1 MPLAPTFS
9 GLNRTP
15 ARKPNRREPLVTQQE
30 AGSRLATRIA
40 FFVSGFG
47 LACWAPL
54 VPFAKARLGV
64 GDASLGLL
72 LLCLGLGSVIAMQLA
87 GPLTSKL
94 GAKPAILAGGVGMTV
109 ALPFLSFAP
118 TVWTMGAVLLVFGAF
133 LGVIEV
139 GMNVHA
145 VEVEKRAGK
154 PLMSGFHGL
163 FSVGGFVGSSMM
175 TLALSAKVGALAGT
189 VFAALLMIVSL
200 MVASSRLIIT
210 PKADETPLFV
220 VPRGIVVLL
229 ALLTAITFLT
239 EGAILDWGALLLT
252 GKGLVAPAQAGLG
265 YSVFAVAMTA
275 GRLTGDAVVAR
286 LGDRRTVLGGGILA
300 IVGYVVLL
308 TAPVA
313 PLAFLGFL
321 LIGLGASNTVPV
333 LFRQAGAQTAMP
345 PSLAIASVTTIGY
358 AGILAGP
365 AGIGFVAQAIG
376 LSGAYWMLAGL
387 VCLVPLCAAA
397 ATRSTNTARSFSSK
411 GTKL

>member
-1 MPLAPTFS
+1 M
-9 GLNRTP
+9 
-15 ARKPNRREPLVTQQE
+15 TQQE

-229 ALLTAITFLT
+229 ALLTTITFLT

-286 LGDRRTVLGGGILA
+286 LGDRLTVLGGGILA

-345 PSLAIASVTTIGY
+345 PSLAIASVTTVGY

-397 ATRSTNTARSFSSK
+397 ATRSTNTARSFSSE